1 MVHITLFECSFADSF
16 VYSRFIIS
24 VDADIMTTNINQ
36 KQSTMI
42 LQEEVKVQAG
52 YLKRGNGTVA
62 AVREG
67 INHKNCKTGNYKLDD
82 SN

>member
-1 MVHITLFECSFADSF
+1 
-16 VYSRFIIS
+16 
-24 VDADIMTTNINQ
+24 
-36 KQSTMI
+36 MI
-42 LQEEVKVQAG
+42 LQEEVKAQAG